1 MIGENEVIEN
11 YKKLMN
17 NMKINNDED
26 FSEDT
31 YSSFDSG
38 RDNFVNVFN
47 KCSYLAYYTMLELNK
62 SGELISKSRMANYY
76 RKFKDISEK
85 YNIAEL
91 VLSGLPMGCA
101 ITFEALTAF
110 TKGLTLRA
118 YSSSKQSND

>member
-17 NMKINNDED
+17 NMKINNDDD
-26 FSEDT
+26 FNEDT

-38 RDNFVNVFN
+38 RDNFVNAFN

-76 RKFKDISEK
+76 RKFKYISDK

-110 TKGLTLRA
+110 KKALTLRA